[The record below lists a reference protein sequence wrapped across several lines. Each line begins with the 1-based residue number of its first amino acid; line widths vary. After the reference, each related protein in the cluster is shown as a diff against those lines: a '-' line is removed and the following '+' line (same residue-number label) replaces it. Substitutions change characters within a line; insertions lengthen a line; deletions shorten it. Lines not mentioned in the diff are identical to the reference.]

1 MEVVLI
7 LVVTGVI
14 ILAIKIAMT
23 SPKESS
29 NIQNRINPILRDR
42 RKK

>member
-23 SPKESS
+23 TTRVNLRPKH
-29 NIQNRINPILRDR
+29 R

>member
-23 SPKESS
+23 NSALLPPESPLSRHPDTFTMKW
-29 NIQNRINPILRDR
+29 
-42 RKK
+42 

>member
-23 SPKESS
+23 NPKDHLTTRV
-29 NIQNRINPILRDR
+29 NLRPKHR